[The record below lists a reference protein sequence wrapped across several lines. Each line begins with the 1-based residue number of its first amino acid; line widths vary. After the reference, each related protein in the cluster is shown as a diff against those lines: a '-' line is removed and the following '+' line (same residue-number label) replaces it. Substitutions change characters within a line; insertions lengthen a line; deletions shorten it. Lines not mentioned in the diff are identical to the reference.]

1 MERASPIARIRPR
14 VSPVRNKSK
23 AFVFKENLILLG
35 YFCTASQQHFGV
47 AKAAALLNLKT
58 VKPTTGC

>member
-1 MERASPIARIRPR
+1 
-14 VSPVRNKSK
+14 VRNKSK